1 MSQDEEAGQLPAFL
15 TDPRG
20 VFDRRWPW
28 LAGVAAAGVVATA
41 VYVANVPITY
51 LASATL
57 VVNDQQIP
65 DQFVAMTVSETPMQ
79 QIDALVGEIL
89 SRERLAPLVDK
100 HRLYPELRKQT
111 TMSDLVGLARGSVIV
126 APADRVVAAKRGTP
140 SSVFMISFRD
150 RDPRAAANM
159 ANDLAS
165 LFTAAAGKASG
176 DAARTTRDFMRA
188 ERERSEREL
197 RAQERLLSQFKEN
210 YRGELPSE
218 LGQNTSKL
226 ERLALQRQTLT
237 TQLEAAETRLADME
251 RLGDLANPSSP
262 YSRLSALRSKLVSEL
277 ALNTEEHPNVIALRR
292 QIEALEKE
300 VASGSTATG
309 NPAEDI
315 ALRTAR
321 DAVVDMRAQ
330 LARTISEAAQLEER
344 VARTPQREE
353 EYLALTQKLAVLNE
367 TYISN
372 LRKLEAAELALSVQS
387 SQQGSR
393 VEVLDRAVPPSEPE
407 STRIKFLVA
416 GLVGSLLAAV
426 GIAVLLELLDPVIV
440 SVKQIEN
447 ELGLRVLGSVG
458 KIA

>member
-1 MSQDEEAGQLPAFL
+1 MSQEEETGQLPAFL

-20 VFDRRWPW
+20 VFNRRWPW
-28 LAGVAAAGVVATA
+28 LAGVVALGVVATA
-41 VYVANVPITY
+41 IYVANVPITY

-57 VVNDQQIP
+57 VVNDQQIS
-65 DQFVAMTVSETPMQ
+65 DKFVTTTVSETPMQ

-111 TMSDLVGLARGSVIV
+111 AMSELVGLARSSVMV
-126 APADRVVAAKRGTP
+126 APADPVVAAKRGTP
-140 SSVFMISFRD
+140 ASVFRISFRD
-150 RDPRAAANM
+150 RNPRAAAAM
-159 ANDLAS
+159 ANELAS
-165 LFTAAAGKASG
+165 LFTAAAGKATG
-176 DAARTTRDFMRA
+176 EAARTTREFMLA
-188 ERERSEREL
+188 EKERSEREL
-197 RAQERLLSQFKEN
+197 RAQERLLSEFKEK

-218 LGQNTSKL
+218 LAQNTSKL

-237 TQLEAAETRLADME
+237 SQLEAAETRLADLE
-251 RLGDLANPSSP
+251 KLGDLANPSSP

-277 ALNTEEHPNVIALRR
+277 AVNTEEHPNVIALRR

-300 VASGSTATG
+300 VAGGSTSTG

-321 DAVVDMRAQ
+321 DAATALRDQ
-330 LARTISEAAQLEER
+330 LARTVGEAAQLEER

-353 EYLALTQKLAVLNE
+353 EYLALTQKLAVLQE

-372 LRKLEAAELALSVQS
+372 LRKLEAANLALSVESAQR
-387 SQQGSR
+387 GSR

-407 STRIKFLVA
+407 RTRIKYLVA
-416 GLVGSLLAAV
+416 GLLGSLGAALAV
-426 GIAVLLELLDPVIV
+426 AVLLELIDPVIV
-440 SVKQIEN
+440 SAKQIES